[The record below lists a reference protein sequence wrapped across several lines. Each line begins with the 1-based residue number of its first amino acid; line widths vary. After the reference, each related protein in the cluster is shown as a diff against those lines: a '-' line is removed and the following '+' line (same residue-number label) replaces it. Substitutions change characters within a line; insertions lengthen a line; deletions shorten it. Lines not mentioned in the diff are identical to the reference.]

1 MHKEGLNG
9 AATGNRTQTF
19 SLEDYNATVEHH
31 SRWWTELLTQS
42 APLVVSFDTS
52 TASLYLTT
60 TEVRVEKG
68 GFNRLGQIL

>member
-1 MHKEGLNG
+1 
-9 AATGNRTQTF
+9 
-19 SLEDYNATVEHH
+19 
-31 SRWWTELLTQS
+31 LLTQS